1 MTGIFKRMLAS
12 FFAVQ
17 RWGEAVGFDISV
29 ETLLG
34 RFRLTPGA
42 TNNGIYEHGT
52 VRIEGTGFGIGGGR
66 HGVVRA
72 SFERAEFE
80 MVVLDGIIQQAL
92 VGQDGTDVFGGT
104 FIPRDDSVPAAYID
118 TTGRI
123 FDIGLLP
130 TSALSTPFVVTE
142 GVWHRGSR
150 LERFQERA
158 QGLGPLGAF
167 QKRLTVTVVE
177 GRVDIVDASIAGD
190 GRIVRG
196 AILIR
201 PEPRVVLEF
210 DSLRVF
216 IHVEAGAITQAQLF
230 VRNGKL
236 AQSEFQRLEAL
247 GQSTRLTFPEDV

>member
-1 MTGIFKRMLAS
+1 MTAIFKRMLAS
-12 FFAVQ
+12 FFAVK
-17 RWGEAVGFDISV
+17 RWGEVVGFDISV

-34 RFRLTPGA
+34 RIRLTPGA
-42 TNNGIYEHGT
+42 TNNGVYEQGT
-52 VRIEGTGFGIGGGR
+52 VRIEGTGFGIGGG
-66 HGVVRA
+66 HNGVVRA
-72 SFERAEFE
+72 SFERAEFRI
-80 MVVLDGIIQQAL
+80 VVLDGVIQQAL
-92 VGQDGTDVFGGT
+92 VGQDGADVFGGT
-104 FIPRDDSVPAAYID
+104 FIPREDSVPAAYID
-118 TTGRI
+118 STGRV

-130 TSALSTPFVVTE
+130 TSAVSTPFVVTE
-142 GVWHRGSR
+142 GFWHRGSR
-150 LERFQERA
+150 LGRFQDRA
-158 QGLGPLGAF
+158 QGLGLLGAF
-167 QKRLTVTVVE
+167 QKRLTVRVVE
-177 GRVDIVDASIAGD
+177 GRVDVLDASIGGD

-216 IHVEAGAITQAQLF
+216 IHLAAGAITHAQLF